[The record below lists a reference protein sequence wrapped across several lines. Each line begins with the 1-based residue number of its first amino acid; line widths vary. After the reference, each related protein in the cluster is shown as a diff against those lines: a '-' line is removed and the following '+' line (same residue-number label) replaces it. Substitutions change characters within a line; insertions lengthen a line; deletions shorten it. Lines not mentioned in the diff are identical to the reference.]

1 MLSIGGENRTREDGS
16 GGGGVHL
23 GAEVDRHL
31 HQCLLPDHHPQHHQL
46 QHQLLQERLLR
57 VNRWNQSH
65 LDARAYGF
73 DRSGPVRS
81 TKSSFSHD
89 VPF

>member
-1 MLSIGGENRTREDGS
+1 MLSIGGENRTREYGG

-31 HQCLLPDHHPQHHQL
+31 HQRLLPDHHPQHHQL

-57 VNRWNQSH
+57 VDRWNQSH
-65 LDARAYGF
+65 LDARAHGF
-73 DRSGPVRS
+73 DRAGPFRP
-81 TKSSFSHD
+81 FSHD